1 MEDRFLHAQ
10 GFQGGEEEPEV
21 SAWARDTE
29 TTSPGHQGFSLRG
42 EVSTC
47 CCVSGVTSERQSG
60 FTQSSERGGVA
71 GSYVLFPGPLDVAR
85 PCPDTWPL
93 SETTFADGLWSK
105 WRLWGS
111 PYVCKSSLW
120 SSADGQEVN
129 RILCVPKWALCLDSW
144 LVPLELSGLYIY
156 SPTLS
161 SMCPSLCST
170 QEAEEWLLVAEILR
184 AESNH

>member
-1 MEDRFLHAQ
+1 MGTAGGEDRFPHAQ
-10 GFQGGEEEPEV
+10 GPQGREEEPEV

-29 TTSPGHQGFSLRG
+29 TTSPSHQGFSLRG

-47 CCVSGVTSERQSG
+47 WCVSGVTSERQSG

-85 PCPDTWPL
+85 PCPDTWVL

-111 PYVCKSSLW
+111 PYVCTSSLW

-129 RILCVPKWALCLDSW
+129 RILCLPKWTCALTHGWFLKS
-144 LVPLELSGLYIY
+144 
-156 SPTLS
+156 
-161 SMCPSLCST
+161 
-170 QEAEEWLLVAEILR
+170 
-184 AESNH
+184 